1 MSSQSN
7 TTSPSDLPR
16 YSTTAPPPYSS
27 SDANS
32 LVSTKSTSKSIL
44 AKLLNRKP
52 AEATSQSSNEAQKKV
67 DESENRA
74 AARAA
79 YFSGL

>member
-1 MSSQSN
+1 MSLPSSK
-7 TTSPSDLPR
+7 TSPTDLPR
-16 YSTTAPPPYSS
+16 YSTTAPPPYST

-32 LVSTKSTSKSIL
+32 MISTKSTSKSIL
-44 AKLLNRKP
+44 AKMLNRKSS
-52 AEATSQSSNEAQKKV
+52 EATPQSSSQIQKKI
-67 DESENRA
+67 EENETRA

>member
-1 MSSQSN
+1 MSSPSN
-7 TTSPSDLPR
+7 KTSPTDLPR
-16 YSTTAPPPYSS
+16 YSTTAPPPYTS

-32 LVSTKSTSKSIL
+32 MFSTKSTSKSIL
-44 AKLLNRKP
+44 KKMLGLNS
-52 AEATSQSSNEAQKKV
+52 TSQSSNQTRKETEENEA
-67 DESENRA
+67 RA

>member
-1 MSSQSN
+1 MSSPSN
-7 TTSPSDLPR
+7 KTSPTDLPR
-16 YSTTAPPPYSS
+16 YSTTAPPPYTS

-32 LVSTKSTSKSIL
+32 MFSTKSTSKSIL
-44 AKLLNRKP
+44 KKMLNLNS
-52 AEATSQSSNEAQKKV
+52 TSQSSNQTRKETEENEA
-67 DESENRA
+67 RA